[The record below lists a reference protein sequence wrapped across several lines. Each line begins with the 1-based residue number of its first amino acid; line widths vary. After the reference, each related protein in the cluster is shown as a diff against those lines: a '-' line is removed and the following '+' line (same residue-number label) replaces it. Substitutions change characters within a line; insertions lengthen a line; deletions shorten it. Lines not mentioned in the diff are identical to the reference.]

1 MSKYQQTKALVRA
14 YFEAVEAATP
24 QTVAGVLRDFT
35 SEDYLWRG
43 VYPFREQQGSQATAD
58 VFWSPLMTSLSR
70 MQRRQDIFIG
80 GTNEIS
86 GEQWVMS
93 MGHFMGLFDA
103 DWMGVRAT
111 RKMINLRYAEFNCV
125 ENGKITKTGL
135 FIDIIGMMQQA
146 GVNPLP
152 TQTGASFVYPG
163 PRNHDGLL
171 FDDAPEEEGVVTL
184 ALVNQMVA
192 DLSALNDSGAM
203 GCPPE
208 VLEQSWSKDMIWYGP
223 GGIGATYTIPR
234 YQEQHQLPFRNNL
247 KDKKFNGHACRFAEG
262 NFACFFGWPNLSNTP
277 IGGFLGLPGGEIR
290 ADMQVVDVYYRD
302 GNKLSE
308 NWVLIDIPYWL
319 KQQGLDIFERTSE
332 DSESSAVSAKIG
344 KVRSSGLCTCL

>member
-1 MSKYQQTKALVRA
+1 MSKYQETKALVRA

-43 VYPFREQQGSQATAD
+43 VYPFREQQGYQATAD

-152 TQTGASFVYPG
+152 PQTGASFVYPG

-171 FDDAPEEEGVVTL
+171 FDDAPEEEGVATL

-203 GCPPE
+203 GCPPK

-277 IGGFLGLPGGEIR
+277 IGGFLGLPGGEVR

-319 KQQGLDIFERTSE
+319 KQQGLDIFERTQ
-332 DSESSAVSAKIG
+332 KI
-344 KVRSSGLCTCL
+344 LNPQL

>member
-1 MSKYQQTKALVRA
+1 MSKYQETKALVRA

-43 VYPFREQQGSQATAD
+43 VYPFREQQGYQATAD

-152 TQTGASFVYPG
+152 PQTGASFVYPG

-171 FDDAPEEEGVVTL
+171 FDDAPEEEGVATL

-203 GCPPE
+203 GCPPK

-319 KQQGLDIFERTSE
+319 KQQGLDIFERTQ
-332 DSESSAVSAKIG
+332 KI
-344 KVRSSGLCTCL
+344 LNPQL